1 MTEERRHRM
10 TGAVDGGMTSGPNAS
25 LSLLLVLYVAGA
37 AVACASV
44 LRGVR
49 GAVGRAVGFAGL
61 LDGAFDAQAL
71 HVLVGRDFRVDMA
84 ALEYQ
89 RQRHSRHEKSH
100 GSYRAKYDYRPRWHN
115 IGFLAAEILAFADK
129 CIHL

>member
-1 MTEERRHRM
+1 MTEERLHRM

-49 GAVGRAVGFAGL
+49 GAVGRAVGFHDKETFAFSFIPPRQYRYMLSFPGWDFLKYSYEHFCVRGL
-61 LDGAFDAQAL
+61 ACTSYSDVSYADC
-71 HVLVGRDFRVDMA
+71 RD
-84 ALEYQ
+84 
-89 RQRHSRHEKSH
+89 
-100 GSYRAKYDYRPRWHN
+100 RA
-115 IGFLAAEILAFADK
+115 
-129 CIHL
+129 